1 MGAVISS
8 GGKETRNRVNG
19 QIRAHKL
26 RLIDASGNQVGI
38 VTLQEAL
45 QAAAE
50 AGLDLVEIQP
60 NTDPPVAKIE
70 DFGKRLFLL
79 KKQRVAAKKK
89 QKQSKLKELKFR
101 PGTDIND
108 YEVKLRNLRS
118 FIEEG
123 DRVKVTVW
131 FRGREMAHQE
141 LGMQLLER
149 VKNDTLDI
157 SKVDFFPKL
166 EGKQL
171 IMVLAPKQAK

>member
-1 MGAVISS
+1 M
-8 GGKETRNRVNG
+8 NG
-19 QIRAHKL
+19 QIRSPKL
-26 RLIDASGNQVGI
+26 RLIDAAGHQVGI

-45 QAAAE
+45 KAAEE

-60 NTDPPVAKIE
+60 NTDPPVVKIE

-79 KKQRVAAKKK
+79 KKQRATTKKK
-89 QKQSKLKELKFR
+89 QKQSKLKEQKFR
-101 PGTDIND
+101 TSTDTND
-108 YEVKLRNLRS
+108 YEVKLRNLRG
-118 FIEEG
+118 FLENG

-131 FRGREMAHQE
+131 FRGRELAHQE

-149 VKNDTLDI
+149 VKNDLADL

-171 IMVLAPKQAK
+171 VMILAPKQGK

>member
-1 MGAVISS
+1 
-8 GGKETRNRVNG
+8 
-19 QIRAHKL
+19 L
-26 RLIDASGNQVGI
+26 RLIDALGNQVGI

-45 QAAAE
+45 KAAEE

-60 NTDPPVAKIE
+60 NSEPPVVKIE

-79 KKQRVAAKKK
+79 KKQRAVTKKK
-89 QKQSKLKELKFR
+89 QKQIKLKEQKFR
-101 PGTDIND
+101 TSTDTND
-108 YEVKLRNLRS
+108 YEVKLRNLRG
-118 FIEEG
+118 FLENG

-141 LGMQLLER
+141 LGAQLLER
-149 VKNDTLDI
+149 VKNDLADL

-171 IMVLAPKQAK
+171 VMILAPKQQK

>member
-1 MGAVISS
+1 M
-8 GGKETRNRVNG
+8 NG
-19 QIRAHKL
+19 QIRAPKL
-26 RLIDASGNQVGI
+26 RLIDSEGNQVGI

-45 QAAAE
+45 MAAE
-50 AGLDLVEIQP
+50 QAGLDLVEIQP
-60 NTDPPVAKIE
+60 NSEPPVAKIE

-79 KKQRVAAKKK
+79 KKQRASTKKK
-89 QKQSKLKELKFR
+89 QKQIKLKEQKFR
-101 PGTDIND
+101 TSTDTND
-108 YEVKLRNLRS
+108 YEVKLRNLRG
-118 FIEEG
+118 FLENG

-149 VKNDTLDI
+149 VKSDLADL

-171 IMVLAPKQAK
+171 VMILAPKQQGK